1 GSVISLRLSSDE
13 QILYSGSLDK
23 HCVMWD
29 LSSGQIRFKKS
40 CSSPITNILLAK
52 IDTDYINEGSTISI
66 PFSNFSN
73 ETNGEV
79 VAHTLATQNSSMQ
92 RSISN
97 QDSIKFI
104 PMVSKI

>member
-1 GSVISLRLSSDE
+1 
-13 QILYSGSLDK
+13 
-23 HCVMWD
+23 
-29 LSSGQIRFKKS
+29 
-40 CSSPITNILLAK
+40 PITNILLAK
-52 IDTDYINEGSTISI
+52 IDTDDINEGSTISI

-104 PMVSKI
+104 PMPPLNGESDESATMAAPTFV